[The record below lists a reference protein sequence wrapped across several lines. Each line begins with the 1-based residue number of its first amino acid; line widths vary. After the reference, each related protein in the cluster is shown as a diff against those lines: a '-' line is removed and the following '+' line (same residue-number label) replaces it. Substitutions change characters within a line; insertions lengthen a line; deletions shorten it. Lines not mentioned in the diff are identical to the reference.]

1 MVNQYMMKNIYNKNK
16 IKIKSYEGKISTDF
30 HDNGIPKK
38 GSCCISLS
46 IVLIDSLFKIGK
58 NYYPQVSLE
67 ECKYIV
73 KEKKRQAITLV
84 TN

>member
-1 MVNQYMMKNIYNKNK
+1 MKNIYNKNK
-16 IKIKSYEGKISTDF
+16 TKTESCEGKISTNF
-30 HDNGIPKK
+30 HDNGMPKK

-73 KEKKRQAITLV
+73 KDKKDKQLH
-84 TN
+84 